1 MHIKLKI
8 YIWKTKCTSNKQ
20 YLFGS
25 VFSRNAKK
33 THAYQNIQQF
43 FSFLIQQIICYSVWK
58 KRLCKTWNIAAGEK
72 LFSSQFVCSSYHW
85 LQWMFC
91 IPSNTFFKKVYCY
104 SEIFLTTML
113 LPCFE
118 RIPFLT
124 FSLQWR
130 YNTNTEL
137 SKKLLHIILAYF
149 SN

>member
-1 MHIKLKI
+1 MVLFSLEMQRRPMRTKI
-8 YIWKTKCTSNKQ
+8 YN
-20 YLFGS
+20 
-25 VFSRNAKK
+25 N
-33 THAYQNIQQF
+33 
-43 FSFLIQQIICYSVWK
+43 SFLFLYSKSFVTLSEK
-58 KRLCKTWNIAAGEK
+58 NRLCKTWNIAAVEK